1 MYKRIVY
8 FFIFSLVFVLSVFSQ
23 QETDFQI
30 ESLDN
35 GRSIRII
42 GYTGT
47 IKTIIIPRQIQG
59 INVTEIWEG
68 AFRGKQLTSVT
79 IPNGIITIGN
89 VAFADNFLTSISI
102 PSSVTTIM
110 NAAFSGN
117 RITSVN
123 IPASVTNFMWH
134 VFMKNQ
140 LANVTIPFGWTAIN
154 NRTFSD
160 NLLTSITI
168 PNSVE
173 YIEAYAFSS
182 NRLTSVIIPDSVIYI
197 DEGAFA
203 NNQLTNVVISNNVT
217 RIGMIAFMNNQL
229 TNITI
234 PNSVT
239 KIGIG
244 AFAGNQLTSIT
255 IDSNV
260 VIEQESGVPTFENGF
275 ADFYNASGRNAGTY
289 TYRNGVW
296 YVQLINQGTIVTA
309 IPSIIWAYGDTIS
322 TLRTRNLNHNFRLD
336 NDGSVKSY
344 VVTEGREP
352 TITETTFIFRP
363 DGRLGTVIYR
373 KVGAALDI
381 YNPLFEKYRTIYGSP
396 NENVEFGINQHQTN
410 LNGFLVYTGN
420 SRFENSR
427 GSVNLLVV
435 VPTNKVNLPYVLL
448 TESYVY

>member
-1 MYKRIVY
+1 MYKKLTCC
-8 FFIFSLVFVLSVFSQ
+8 FIFILISIFQAFSQ
-23 QETDFQI
+23 QENDFQI

-35 GRSIRII
+35 GRSVRII

-59 INVTEIWEG
+59 INVTEIGEG
-68 AFRGKQLTSVT
+68 AFRDKQLISVT

-89 VAFADNFLTSISI
+89 LAFAYNFLTSITI

-110 NAAFSGN
+110 NQAFSGN

-123 IPASVTNFMWH
+123 IPASVTKFMWY
-134 VFMKNQ
+134 VFSGNQ

-154 NRTFSD
+154 PFTFST

-173 YIEAYAFSS
+173 YIGNFAFSS

-217 RIGMIAFMNNQL
+217 RIEMVAFIDNQL

-239 KIGIG
+239 EIGPG
-244 AFAGNQLTSIT
+244 AFARNQLTSIT
-255 IDSNV
+255 IGSNV
-260 VIEQESGVPTFENGF
+260 VIRQLSEWPTFENGF
-275 ADFYNASGRNAGTY
+275 ADFYNANGRNAGTY

-296 YVQLINQGTIVTA
+296 YVQLINQGTVVTA

-363 DGRLGTVIYR
+363 DGRLATVIYR
-373 KVGAALDI
+373 KAGAALDI
-381 YNPLFEKYRTIYGSP
+381 YNPLFEKYRTIYGNP
-396 NENVEFGINQHQTN
+396 IENVEFGINQRQTD
-410 LNGFLVYTGN
+410 LNGFLVFTGN

-435 VPTNKVNLPYVLL
+435 VPTNNVNFPYVLL
-448 TESYVY
+448 TESYNY